1 MNRKAPIFFVFSIFL
16 LDFFIL
22 SSIFFHYILATSD
35 SFLLFILSIVSM
47 NILIIVPALTGKQA
61 VSFYS
66 GIYLATYETAIIF
79 LTGNVYIALL
89 LIPSIAFCL
98 LGLGELKIS
107 SKVTRSVSFIAV
119 LLFMFLISK
128 TLIFVVQPVPSPITV
143 ELLSDRMAA
152 IGLVTPFTEYAGLF
166 ISTRFSDVI
175 ISPFQFFLYLG
186 ISGLLVENYHLI
198 VPLLSRRGKGGM
210 VSAGYGVLSA
220 LGCQCESAI
229 GVFPAASLLILNI
242 LLLPFFAISIVLIGL
257 TYFLVKRY
265 YSFNAVPG
273 LSIIRR
279 KRGPMLGLAFF
290 IISSQV
296 VEVMGALFGLQSNP
310 VFLFGTMMLMVLDGF
325 FLYYIL
331 NKLIN
336 WLKLGKALSA
346 FLFPVSLLMLL
357 LWFIPAITIQAVT
370 NPIIFSMMSY
380 VSLISGF
387 MISWINYSRSFSG
400 ITYLEGYVVALGIVP
415 VVLFYESFYLEK
427 NIWSFWTL
435 PQQGE
440 MSIVLWMAMIPF
452 MWLVTQRSLISSVEP
467 GLKSSAVKN

>member
-1 MNRKAPIFFVFSIFL
+1 MNRKAPIFFLFSIFL
-16 LDFFIL
+16 LDLFIL

-47 NILIIVPALTGKQA
+47 NILIIVPAVMGNQK

-152 IGLVTPFTEYAGLF
+152 IGLATPFTEYAGLF

-186 ISGLLVENYHLI
+186 ISG
-198 VPLLSRRGKGGM
+198 LSRRGKGGM

-279 KRGPMLGLAFF
+279 KKGPMLGLAFF

-310 VFLFGTMMLMVLDGF
+310 VFLFGTMMLMVFDGF

-331 NKLIN
+331 NKLTN
-336 WLKLGKALSA
+336 WLKLGKSLSA
-346 FLFPVSLLMLL
+346 FLFPVSLAMLL
-357 LWFIPAITIQAVT
+357 VWFIPAITIQAVT
-370 NPIIFSMMSY
+370 NPIIFSVMSY

-427 NIWSFWTL
+427 NIWNFWTL